1 MRARAVAGLAVVGAV
16 LAVGCSVIDSVRGS
30 SAPPSPTQLPVPS
43 GAQALSRFYTQ
54 ELSWSA
60 CDGGQ
65 CAELTVPLDYS
76 APDDASISI
85 AVLRVPATSQ
95 RQRIGSLVVNPGGP
109 GGSGVDYA
117 AAADFIVGAP
127 VRQRYDIV
135 GFDPR
140 GVARSEPIDCLSDAE
155 LDAWLGSDPSP
166 DDAAEREAFV
176 AASKAFAESC
186 EKTAGPI
193 LRHVSTRDAAA
204 DMDILRA
211 ALGERTLTYLGKS
224 YGTYLGAV
232 YAGMFPDRVGRFVLD
247 GAIAPELTTE
257 QVNAGQAAG
266 FERATR
272 AWAQD
277 CVEGGTCTLG
287 RSVDEV
293 VTGLQSLLRG
303 LDEGTT
309 RPVVNDPRVKVLSEG
324 WASYGIAAAMY
335 DQGMWSTL
343 NDALTDVLKGDGD
356 GLFGLALRYADRDG
370 SGQYTGN
377 IQEAIYAVN
386 CLDKPDTADIAE
398 HLAQQERASAQ
409 SPTWAPFLMWS
420 SIPCAFWPDRP
431 TQAPAPIAAKGAAPI
446 VVIGTT
452 RDPATP
458 YEWAVS
464 LAKELE
470 SGTLVTFDGDGHTAY
485 TRSNSCVDNAIDAY
499 YVDGTVPPAGL
510 TC

>member
-247 GAIAPELTTE
+247 GAIAPELTRPPAS
-257 QVNAGQAAG
+257 NAPLVPGLRTASRGVPARWAG
-266 FERATR
+266 AWTRWLLVCSRCCGASMKGPPAPWSTTR
-272 AWAQD
+272 A
-277 CVEGGTCTLG
+277 
-287 RSVDEV
+287 
-293 VTGLQSLLRG
+293 
-303 LDEGTT
+303 
-309 RPVVNDPRVKVLSEG
+309 
-324 WASYGIAAAMY
+324 
-335 DQGMWSTL
+335 
-343 NDALTDVLKGDGD
+343 
-356 GLFGLALRYADRDG
+356 
-370 SGQYTGN
+370 
-377 IQEAIYAVN
+377 
-386 CLDKPDTADIAE
+386 
-398 HLAQQERASAQ
+398 
-409 SPTWAPFLMWS
+409 
-420 SIPCAFWPDRP
+420 
-431 TQAPAPIAAKGAAPI
+431 
-446 VVIGTT
+446 
-452 RDPATP
+452 
-458 YEWAVS
+458 
-464 LAKELE
+464 
-470 SGTLVTFDGDGHTAY
+470 
-485 TRSNSCVDNAIDAY
+485 
-499 YVDGTVPPAGL
+499 
-510 TC
+510 